1 MSEMPEWIGRAL
13 CRVGLHRWTRWSQ
26 GHTVAFLL
34 GGVEPTLACNWRFCR
49 REHCPAEDFD

>member
-1 MSEMPEWIGRAL
+1 MTEWIGRAL